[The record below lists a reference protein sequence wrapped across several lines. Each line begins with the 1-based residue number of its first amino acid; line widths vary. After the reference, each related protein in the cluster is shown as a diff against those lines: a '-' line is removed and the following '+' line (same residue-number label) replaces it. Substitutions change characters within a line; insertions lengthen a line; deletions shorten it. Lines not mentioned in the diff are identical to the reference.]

1 MRASGNSAGDCRTH
15 NSDGGPPQSK
25 PLPRIAAAPECA
37 KRLGLRQ
44 PPGAFRHEPDSAA
57 KSVAFTL
64 IELLVV
70 IAIIAILAA
79 LLLPALSRAKQ
90 AAQRASCV
98 SQLKQQAV
106 AWRIY
111 LDENESRFPDA
122 RPWKNSLS
130 GGYKPWSTWPTSD
143 PRAGWAAMVLSNII
157 RAPEIWSCPAMQ
169 NASFKNAEQ
178 SFQFAGPD
186 TNGVPVRYWM
196 WRFDRTDDPVP
207 LDNFWGRTE
216 ADCVTSLRAANN
228 PQAGQ
233 PGGASDVEVTVDV
246 YFPNTIGTVAP
257 ELKGR
262 TAHPKGRNRLMLD
275 GHVEYLRDART
286 PNG

>member
-1 MRASGNSAGDCRTH
+1 MPDVE
-15 NSDGGPPQSK
+15 GGI
-25 PLPRIAAAPECA
+25 L
-37 KRLGLRQ
+37 
-44 PPGAFRHEPDSAA
+44 PPGR
-57 KSVAFTL
+57 SVVVIESSVIFFTWCLSRRFLRRAWKPGSTAGKDARRYNAAFTL

-90 AAQRASCV
+90 AARRASCV

-122 RPWKNSLS
+122 RPLKNSL
-130 GGYKPWSTWPTSD
+130 GYKPWGTWPASD

-157 RAPEIWSCPAMQ
+157 RAPEIWSCPAML
-169 NASFKNAEQ
+169 NASFKTAEQ
-178 SFQFAGPD
+178 SFQFAGVD
-186 TNGVPVRYWM
+186 TNTTTTIVRYWM
-196 WRFDRTDDPVP
+196 WRFDRADDPVP

-228 PQAGQ
+228 PQVGQ
-233 PGGASDVEVTVDV
+233 PGGASDVELTVDV
-246 YFPNTIGTVAP
+246 YFPNTIGAVAP

-262 TAHPKGRNRLMLD
+262 SAHPKGRNRLMLD
-275 GHVEYLRDART
+275 GHVQYLRDART